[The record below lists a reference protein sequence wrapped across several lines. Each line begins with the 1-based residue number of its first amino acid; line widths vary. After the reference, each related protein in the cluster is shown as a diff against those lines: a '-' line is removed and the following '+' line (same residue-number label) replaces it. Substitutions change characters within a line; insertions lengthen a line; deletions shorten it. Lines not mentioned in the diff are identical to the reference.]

1 MSSWSLPTHLVL
13 WWPLIL
19 PNSYGATPMC
29 HPPLPSFGVTL
40 LLIFCLENK
49 IFKHISYWHSCLLKA
64 KEFYSKKGHCSH
76 SDTVFPTY
84 ALHILTVNNW
94 GLHNNPRTTQYC
106 QMFPLH
112 PLFLLFFLFLKPNIF
127 QVMTGL
133 KSVRSE
139 RCSVLFN

>member
-13 WWPLIL
+13 WWPLTL

-29 HPPLPSFGVTL
+29 HPPLPSFCVTL
-40 LLIFCLENK
+40 LLIFGLENR
-49 IFKHISYWHSCLLKA
+49 IFKHIRYCHSCLLKT
-64 KEFYSKKGHCSH
+64 KDTFYSKKGYCSH
-76 SDTVFPTY
+76 SDTLFPTY

-94 GLHNNPRTTQYC
+94 GLHNNPRATEYC

-112 PLFLLFFLFLKPNIF
+112 PLLFFLFLEPNVF